1 MNIFVWVLSNTSGT
15 MTSFGL
21 VFMQDIFEVGFR
33 AKDADDTEDLLH
45 TILRIAQALFQL
57 VSG

>member
-1 MNIFVWVLSNTSGT
+1 

-21 VFMQDIFEVGFR
+21 VFMQDIFEVGFG

-45 TILRIAQALFQL
+45 TILWIA
-57 VSG
+57 

>member
-1 MNIFVWVLSNTSGT
+1 

-21 VFMQDIFEVGFR
+21 VFMQDIFEVEFR
-33 AKDADDTEDLLH
+33 AQDADDTEDLLH
-45 TILRIAQALFQL
+45 TILWIAQAFFQL